1 MDEYTTLEQVKI
13 RLKQF
18 HIETVT
24 DEDGVTS
31 DVVVFDQK
39 EDNPYIEQLIKQAR
53 NEMWMW
59 FGTYGLSA
67 VSVAVEHC
75 LAGRKAKSK
84 YIKKPI
90 NEQQGKDDSEMTEEE
105 IKKQRELFV
114 AKLKVMQS
122 NYELSHP
129 NQKRTWRYKYEN
141 WICKT

>member
-1 MDEYTTLEQVKI
+1 MSCPADLQPYADAYSLE
-13 RLKQF
+13 RKQR
-18 HIETVT
+18 
-24 DEDGVTS
+24 D
-31 DVVVFDQK
+31 
-39 EDNPYIEQLIKQAR
+39 

-114 AKLKVMQS
+114 AKLKIMQS

-129 NQKRTWRYKYEN
+129 KPEKNLEV
-141 WICKT
+141 

>member
-1 MDEYTTLEQVKI
+1 MHDIDTSCPTDLQPYADAYNLDK
-13 RLKQF
+13 KQR
-18 HIETVT
+18 
-24 DEDGVTS
+24 D
-31 DVVVFDQK
+31 
-39 EDNPYIEQLIKQAR
+39 

-105 IKKQRELFV
+105 IKKQSRRNRQLGIIRISRSARILPWRSRSGFREMEGKSPVFPCGNGGSAIQISV
-114 AKLKVMQS
+114 CRK
-122 NYELSHP
+122 
-129 NQKRTWRYKYEN
+129 
-141 WICKT
+141 